1 MIPAITSALG
11 LVIAALILIL
21 IRRDRLEAGV
31 GVAWILVAAG
41 FCLLGFA
48 PFLIDALAKLLNVAH
63 APSLAFS
70 LALGAITLK
79 LVYDDVQRS
88 KAQIRLKRTLQRLA
102 MLEAQ
107 LTQSE
112 QQNLTQVESNNSVGA
127 KNDEA

>member
-1 MIPAITSALG
+1 MIPIITSLIG
-11 LVIAALILIL
+11 VTVSGLILLL
-21 IRRDRLEAGV
+21 IRRDHLEASV
-31 GVAWILVAAG
+31 GVAWILVAVG

-48 PFLIDALAKLLNVAH
+48 PFLVASLARLLNVAH

-88 KAQIRLKRTLQRLA
+88 KSQITSKRMVQRLA

-107 LTQSE
+107 LRQLQGDAPIDLEKDATDQ
-112 QQNLTQVESNNSVGA
+112 
-127 KNDEA
+127 DEKA

>member
-1 MIPAITSALG
+1 MIPIVTSIIG
-11 LVIAALILIL
+11 VTVSALILML
-21 IRRDRLEAGV
+21 IRRDQLEASV

-48 PFLIDALAKLLNVAH
+48 PFLVDSLARLLNVTH

-88 KAQIRLKRTLQRLA
+88 KSQITSKRLVQRLA
-102 MLEAQ
+102 ILETRLRQ
-107 LTQSE
+107 LEGNT
-112 QQNLTQVESNNSVGA
+112 SNDLGKDA
-127 KNDEA
+127 NDQDGKA

>member
-1 MIPAITSALG
+1 MIPIITSIIG
-11 LVIAALILIL
+11 VTVSALILML
-21 IRRDRLEAGV
+21 IRRDQLEASV

-48 PFLIDALAKLLNVAH
+48 PFLVDSLARLLNVTH

-88 KAQIRLKRTLQRLA
+88 KSQITSKRLVQRLA
-102 MLEAQ
+102 ILETRLRQ
-107 LTQSE
+107 LEGNT
-112 QQNLTQVESNNSVGA
+112 SNDLGKDA
-127 KNDEA
+127 NDQDGKA

>member
-1 MIPAITSALG
+1 MIPIITSIIG
-11 LVIAALILIL
+11 VTVSALILML
-21 IRRDRLEAGV
+21 IRRDQLEASV

-48 PFLIDALAKLLNVAH
+48 PFLVDSLARLLNVAH

-88 KAQIRLKRTLQRLA
+88 KSQITSKRLVQRLA
-102 MLEAQ
+102 ILETRLRQ
-107 LTQSE
+107 LEGNT
-112 QQNLTQVESNNSVGA
+112 SNDLGKDA
-127 KNDEA
+127 NDQDGKA